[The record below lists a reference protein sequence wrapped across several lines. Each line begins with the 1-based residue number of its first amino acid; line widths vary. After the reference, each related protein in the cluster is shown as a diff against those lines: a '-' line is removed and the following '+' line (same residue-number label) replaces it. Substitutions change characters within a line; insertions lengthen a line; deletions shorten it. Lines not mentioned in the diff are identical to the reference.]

1 MVKNKKQKWV
11 YCLYLHMLVN
21 IAHLVELNMLGPIF
35 SKKLSDII
43 LSFNFDGKP

>member
-1 MVKNKKQKWV
+1 
-11 YCLYLHMLVN
+11 MLVN

-43 LSFNFDGKP
+43 LSFKFDGKPYPLAIKSAPSNKE